1 MKFLNPNALWLL
13 LGVPL
18 LILVYIL
25 KTQHEERRISSTFIW
40 KRSERLIKKKMPWQI
55 LRRSILFILQ
65 LLSVVLIAFIA
76 ARPTMQVKG
85 KGEEWILIMD
95 GSASMK
101 TATDGST
108 RFERA
113 VKEAEDLIA
122 DMGYGNKATVIYTG
136 DRTAYSINR
145 SDSLSQVT
153 ATLESLVPSD
163 YAGDFDTALNLA
175 RLIQQENPYA
185 KIYYFSDKNYT
196 DTSDVNVVN
205 VALENEWNVAVKSLS
220 ATEDSGTT
228 VFMATVVS
236 YGRDATVTTALLV
249 NGNVVSAKAVDC
261 KKDEPQNVYFT
272 AADMNTPV
280 KFGSFSTAEVFVEA
294 EDGNTSDNSFY
305 LCETVQKKKSVM
317 LVSSQPVFLQSLL
330 TAFDGYGV
338 KTFETLEAA
347 IGSLVD
353 HDDPEAAIPTTVSG
367 YDLYVFDGVLPET
380 MPTDGVSWIFNVKD
394 LPASFSLPLSTEAD
408 TLKTTDED
416 GNEID
421 TGLVA
426 GNYLAFGADTGT
438 AAFPTM
444 TQFYDA
450 AHIAVKSLYPYAND
464 GSWQEILTCGE
475 WPAVLIPANYD
486 SRMVVFAFDIHNSN
500 LPLLVDYPELFG
512 DMAEFS
518 WPVQLSDADFEL
530 GDVVTVTR
538 LPKAESVTL
547 THPNGESFVLL
558 PVDAPRAFTVN
569 EPGLYVLT
577 QKVREGGSPKEK
589 KFSFYV
595 HTSAGESDT
604 GFEGGAL
611 YTLDDIGAP
620 DVGEGNGAVEI
631 WLYLAIALLIVMMTE
646 WWVYYREQY

>member
-1 MKFLNPNALWLL
+1 MNFLNPKALWLL

-113 VKEAEDLIA
+113 VTEAKELIE

-145 SDSLSQVT
+145 SDSLNQVT
-153 ATLESLVPSD
+153 GTLDSLVCSD

-185 KIYYFSDKNYT
+185 NIYYFTDKNYT

-220 ATEDSGTT
+220 VTEESGTT
-228 VFMATVVS
+228 VFMSTLTS
-236 YGRDATVTTALLV
+236 YGKDASVTTALLV
-249 NGNVVSAKAVDC
+249 NGNVVSAKAVEC
-261 KKDEPQNVYFT
+261 KKDEPTNVYFT
-272 AADMNTPV
+272 ASDMNTPV
-280 KFGSFSTAEVFVEA
+280 KFGSFSTAELYIEA

-305 LCETVQKKKSVM
+305 LCETVQKKKKVM
-317 LVSSQPVFLQSLL
+317 IVSAQPVFLQNLM
-330 TAFDGYGV
+330 TAFDEYDV
-338 KTFETLEAA
+338 TVFETVEAA
-347 IGSLVD
+347 LTSMVD

-367 YDLYVFDGVLPET
+367 YDLYVFDGALPET
-380 MPTDGVSWIFNVKD
+380 MPSDGVNWVFNVKD
-394 LPASFSLPLSTEAD
+394 LPESFSLSLSTDAE
-408 TLKTTDED
+408 TLKATGED
-416 GNEID
+416 GSEID

-426 GNYLAFGADTGT
+426 GTYLSFGADTFT
-438 AAFPTM
+438 AAYQTL

-450 AHIAVKSLYPYAND
+450 SHIAVKALYPYQNSGA
-464 GSWQEILTCGE
+464 WQTVLSCGD
-475 WPAVLIPANYD
+475 WPAVLVPANYD
-486 SRMVVFAFDIHNSN
+486 DRTVVFAFDIHNSN

-512 DMAEFS
+512 DLAEFS
-518 WPVQLSDADFEL
+518 WPVMLPEAEYEL

-538 LPKAESVTL
+538 LPKAENVSL
-547 THPNGESFVLL
+547 THPNGETYVLL
-558 PVDAPRAFTVN
+558 PVDAPRAFTVS

-577 QKVREGGSPKEK
+577 QKVRIGGSPKEK

-604 GFEGGAL
+604 GFDGGAL
-611 YTLDDIGAP
+611 YTVDDIGAP